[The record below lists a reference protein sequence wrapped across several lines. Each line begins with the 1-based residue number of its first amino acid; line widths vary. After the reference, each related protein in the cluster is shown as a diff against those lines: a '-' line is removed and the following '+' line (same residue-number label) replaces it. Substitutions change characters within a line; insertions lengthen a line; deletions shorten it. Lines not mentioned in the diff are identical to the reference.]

1 MKSDKMDPKTLEW
14 SFLARSKENGGFV
27 QPCLSLYIVHLILN
41 NFPLH
46 YPKRFRNGNSLFYG
60 KIKVKPKDWFNAKVY
75 QIFYDPLVSRLS
87 LWFAQETCETID
99 SKLSS
104 NKMAPTPNEVGATSV
119 SGTTNGCPYPPVA
132 PIPNVSRKKSS
143 KSRHPS
149 GQTWARICL
158 ILKVTGVC
166 DWESSR
172 PRLCTKF
179 ALFNMSWQMLK
190 VVISCILR

>member
-1 MKSDKMDPKTLEW
+1 MNCWTKGLWTFKVTWISYFLQNYSYAVWNQIRWIPIHKGGYFGIQVKKMEV
-14 SFLARSKENGGFV
+14 FV
-27 QPCLSLYIVHLILN
+27 QPCLSLYNMHLVLN
-41 NFPLH
+41 SFPLH
-46 YPKRFRNGNSLFYG
+46 YPKRFRNGNSKM
-60 KIKVKPKDWFNAKVY
+60 KIKPKDWFDAKVY
-75 QIFYDPLVSRLS
+75 KTFYDPLVSRLS
-87 LWFAQETCETID
+87 LWFAQETCETIEA
-99 SKLSS
+99 KLSS

-158 ILKVTGVC
+158 ILKVTVVC

-172 PRLCTKF
+172 LY
-179 ALFNMSWQMLK
+179 
-190 VVISCILR
+190 